1 MTAKDTKTSN
11 ILRSAACLLALAGAN
26 EAFAAPFHCNT
37 ASAEVCTITVSPDGG
52 AGVELSAPGTQ
63 FEARIDGSGFE
74 IRGDVNLSKTAGD
87 DTASIGGYTLFNSA
101 LVVEYANPAM
111 PEQGFR
117 RLRGS
122 AEMQAGAAAE
132 ASPGFGSLNLGA
144 NQTIRVDVGIEL
156 GSILQEELSMQHLN
170 PGRPCNGISQGEPGF
185 RECPYWIFR
194 VIDEKTIEGGF
205 GGTDVGF
212 NATADASSERNVT
225 FVMDPQDFFVYIG
238 FTDGQMDSVTLKIE
252 PTAGDNGG
260 DEEPLLNAENGLGF
274 SQHGYIPFEP
284 RTTYGIESEI
294 DALGLKFEGHLV
306 IDKADI
312 PLSPFVK
319 MDGSVVFKLPVDE
332 LTGDA
337 QFDNHWQAAGNGNL
351 KLSVPMYPGI
361 NWAMDLGSATA
372 GATLT
377 STQQLTYVSGD
388 INKDFPWAPEG
399 LPMSLDYRNNYQAA
413 AVLVNNVNPDAAV
426 PGVDLTDS
434 FVQMEGEFLMD
445 FSLGKAG
452 SEFGREMSTSGFMR
466 ADFDDGIE
474 FWGSVGTGAS
484 ATMIHPLIQADAD
497 ARLYLAFNPS
507 DARDTVLEVTGEFNV
522 GSESLS
528 QGAILRVTP
537 QDAYVGFPL
546 SFDPTLVLRAYNDL
560 QEATRDAEAE
570 VKKLTR
576 KINRQ
581 RDIVQAERDKQAANV
596 QKAQADVNAAQS
608 KVNSLNG
615 QIRKHYSN
623 ISYYKGRIG
632 SWYRWYK
639 KQPWYKRGSAY
650 AKYVAKK
657 AYYNSLI
664 AAQYAAIGGLKV
676 TLAAA
681 NTALNV
687 AKAVLQGY
695 IAVVDATPIDL
706 DPRIAP
712 LVAARDVSL
721 AALNALQ
728 DAMPEI
734 PNIPGTIEATAG
746 FRIDG
751 SGLTPEARAEYCDNG
766 SCVEI
771 KAGSWDSESGR
782 ACITLP
788 TKNNARVC
796 TIVPKEPV

>member
-1 MTAKDTKTSN
+1 MTAKDTKTTN
-11 ILRSAACLLALAGAN
+11 ILRSAACLLALAGADH
-26 EAFAAPFHCNT
+26 AFATPFHCNT
-37 ASAEVCTITVSPDGG
+37 ASSEVCTITVSPDGG

-74 IRGDVNLSKTAGD
+74 IHGNVDLSTTAGGD
-87 DTASIGGYTLFNSA
+87 SASVSAYTLFNA
-101 LVVEYANPAM
+101 DLVVEYENPAA

-122 AEMQAGAAAE
+122 AELQSGLNGE
-132 ASPGFGSLNLGA
+132 ASPGFGSFNLGA
-144 NQTIRVDVGIEL
+144 NQSIRVDVGIEL
-156 GSILQEELSMQHLN
+156 GSVLQEELSIQHLN
-170 PGRPCNGISQGEPGF
+170 PTRPCKGINAGEPGF

-194 VIDEKTIEGGF
+194 VVDQKTIAGGF

-225 FVMDPQDFFVYIG
+225 ILMDPEDFFAYVG
-238 FTDGQMDSVTLKIE
+238 FTDGVMDSVTLKIE
-252 PTAGDNGG
+252 PTAGDNG
-260 DEEPLLNAENGLGF
+260 DDEPLLNAENGLGF

-294 DALGLKFEGHLV
+294 EALGLNFEGHLV

-312 PLSPFVK
+312 PLGPFVK

-332 LTGDA
+332 ITGDA

-361 NWAMDLGSATA
+361 NWGMDLGTATA

-377 STQQLTYVSGD
+377 STQQYTYVSGD

-413 AVLVNNVNPDAAV
+413 AVLVNNVDPNTAV

-434 FVQMEGEFLMD
+434 FVQMQGEFLMD
-445 FSLGKAG
+445 FSLGSAG
-452 SEFGREMSTSGFMR
+452 SEFGREMSSSGFLR

-484 ATMIHPLIQADAD
+484 ATMIHPLIQADAG

-507 DARDTVLEVTGEFNV
+507 NARDTLLEVTGEFNV
-522 GSESLS
+522 GSESLQ
-528 QGAILRVTP
+528 QGAILRITP

-560 QEATRDAEAE
+560 QDATRDAEAE
-570 VKKLTR
+570 VKKLNR

-581 RDIVQAERDKQAANV
+581 RAKVQAERDEQAANV
-596 QKAQADVNAAQS
+596 NKAKADVNAAQS
-608 KVNSLNG
+608 KVNSLNA

-639 KQPWYKRGSAY
+639 KQPWYKRAGAY
-650 AKYVAKK
+650 ATYVAKK
-657 AYYNSLI
+657 AYYNGLI
-664 AAQYAAIGGLKV
+664 AAQYTAIGGLKV

-681 NTALNV
+681 NTALNA
-687 AKAVLQGY
+687 AKAILQGY

-712 LVAARDVSL
+712 LVAARDVAL

-734 PNIPGTIEATAG
+734 PEIPGTIEATAG

-751 SGLTPEARAEYCDNG
+751 SGLTPEARAQYCDNG
-766 SCVEI
+766 SCIDI
-771 KAGSWDSESGR
+771 KAGSYDSKSGR

-788 TKNNARVC
+788 TQNNARIC
-796 TIVPKEPV
+796 TVVPKEPI